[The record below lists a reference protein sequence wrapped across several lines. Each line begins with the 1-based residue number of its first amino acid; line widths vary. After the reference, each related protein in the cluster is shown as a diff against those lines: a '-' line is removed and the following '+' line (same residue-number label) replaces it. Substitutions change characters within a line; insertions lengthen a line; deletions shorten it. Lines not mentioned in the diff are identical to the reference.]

1 MSALGCLTYL
11 NPVKE
16 KHKDNCSPVK
26 SVGKPSTVTGSHG
39 LQSEE

>member
-1 MSALGCLTYL
+1 MGALSRLTYL

-26 SVGKPSTVTGSHG
+26 SVSKPPTVTGSHG